1 MMGYHNLPEKTA
13 EEIKDGWLY
22 TGDIGEWI
30 DNKFLKIVDRKK
42 EMYKTSGGKYIV
54 PQQIEMKMV
63 ESPFIEQLMV
73 VGEGEKFPGAF
84 VVPSYT
90 NLKKWAQSNAPEI
103 VNLPHDEFQKSD
115 VVKKKLEEEIN
126 QLNNHF
132 GHWEQIK
139 KIAIIPNEMT
149 VEGGELTPTLKFKRK
164 IILEKYKKQYQE
176 IFG

>member
-1 MMGYHNLPEKTA
+1 
-13 EEIKDGWLY
+13 
-22 TGDIGEWI
+22 
-30 DNKFLKIVDRKK
+30 
-42 EMYKTSGGKYIV
+42 MYKTSGGKYIV

-103 VNLPHDEFQKSD
+103 VNISHDEFQKSD

-126 QLNNHF
+126 QLNTNF

-149 VEGGELTPTLKFKRK
+149 VVGGELTPTLKFKRK
-164 IILEKYKKQYQE
+164 IILEKYKNQYQE